1 MPRSISNT
9 NVKEPLILNDIVC
22 DSIGRTLV
30 GVEGTKY
37 LSGSSLPGSL
47 TPEIREILIC
57 PGIDCGVDSSHSPV
71 VYSKVGEGGSSITSP
86 YDNTTD
92 VFCQLG
98 SRISQAS
105 NEAFLH
111 IPARSVPSGWGVYA
125 YQVYVSVK
133 DRGFSTPQNLNTL
146 RTSFISRKHMNDI
159 NNSSTKTDYLA
170 LYHDATNSTNSLQTF
185 ANNTYW
191 DPNTG
196 DSSYGII
203 WIAVVNNV
211 TVITGGRCLIKRI

>member
-1 MPRSISNT
+1 VAFKKNKHNILQRFMRSSVASLDAEFHNLFVKYCVLKNMPRSISNT

-30 GVEGTKY
+30 GVEGTTY

-92 VFCQLG
+92 LFCQHG
-98 SRISQAS
+98 SRISLAS
-105 NEAFLH
+105 NEAFLY
-111 IPARSVPSGWGVYA
+111 IPARSVPSV
-125 YQVYVSVK
+125 
-133 DRGFSTPQNLNTL
+133 
-146 RTSFISRKHMNDI
+146 
-159 NNSSTKTDYLA
+159 
-170 LYHDATNSTNSLQTF
+170 
-185 ANNTYW
+185 
-191 DPNTG
+191 
-196 DSSYGII
+196 
-203 WIAVVNNV
+203 
-211 TVITGGRCLIKRI
+211 